1 MKRHDK
7 KAKNCIN
14 DSLNKSLVE
23 LNAFAWKARI
33 PTKEEL
39 EEDRLVREIY
49 ALSQKKLNSYSE
61 YDVYL
66 AISQEYGLDYVL
78 PLAIELLENNLLIDC
93 VFYEGDLLYAVLSIN
108 KEYWQTN
115 KESYNQIRTII
126 MSESNREKFEEADTP
141 GKLKRLYEALISYN

>member
-23 LNAFAWKARI
+23 LNAFAWKSRI

-49 ALSQKKLNSYSE
+49 TLSQKKLNSYSE

-78 PLAIELLENNLLIDC
+78 SLIH
-93 VFYEGDLLYAVLSIN
+93 I
-108 KEYWQTN
+108 
-115 KESYNQIRTII
+115 
-126 MSESNREKFEEADTP
+126 
-141 GKLKRLYEALISYN
+141 

>member
-1 MKRHDK
+1 M
-7 KAKNCIN
+7 
-14 DSLNKSLVE
+14 E
-23 LNAFAWKARI
+23 LNAFAWKSRI

-49 ALSQKKLNSYSE
+49 TLSQKKLNSYSE

-93 VFYEGDLLYAVLSIN
+93 VF
-108 KEYWQTN
+108 
-115 KESYNQIRTII
+115 
-126 MSESNREKFEEADTP
+126 
-141 GKLKRLYEALISYN
+141 